1 MLVILH
7 LDELQLLSS
16 EDVQDHSIQF
26 QRDYCILPL
35 YYVTILIGG
44 CLANNYV
51 VERHSLNLFPD
62 MSA

>member
-1 MLVILH
+1 MLLILH
-7 LDELQLLSS
+7 LDYNYFPS